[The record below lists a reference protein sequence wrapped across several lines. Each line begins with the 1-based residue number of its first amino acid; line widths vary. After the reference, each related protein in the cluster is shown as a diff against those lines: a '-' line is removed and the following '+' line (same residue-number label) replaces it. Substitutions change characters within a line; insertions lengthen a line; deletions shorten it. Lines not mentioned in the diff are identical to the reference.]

1 MNSNSSKDRRL
12 SEMEEQAYAEIRQRF
27 AEQMEESS
35 AVHSAIQRL
44 EQDLTKHTGN
54 VLRQVVSRTAKPEN
68 LVETDD
74 GQQWQRSVDLTDD
87 CYLCYCTTGHRA
99 DFAVVERSSLVG
111 TSEVLTRNRTAL
123 AALQDFA
130 AVQRQTLRIWAEDM
144 AAQISEYLTE
154 KYPGQNMSRVVNGFM
169 QTVHPDGNADP
180 ISRAEPRLR
189 YFYLTVF
196 HNACTILLFYTI
208 WAF

>member
-1 MNSNSSKDRRL
+1 MNINSFKDRRL

-44 EQDLTKHTGN
+44 EQDLTRHTGN

-68 LVETDD
+68 LIETDD

-87 CYLCYCTTGHRA
+87 CCLCYCMTDHRA
-99 DFAVVERSSLVG
+99 EFAVVDRSSLVG

-154 KYPGQNMSRVVNGFM
+154 KYPSQNMSRVVNGFM
-169 QTVHPDGNADP
+169 QRFTQTETLTQ
-180 ISRAEPRLR
+180 SRGQS
-189 YFYLTVF
+189 
-196 HNACTILLFYTI
+196 IG
-208 WAF
+208 